1 MRRVA
6 LDTNRA
12 TDLFRGDADLA
23 AQLSVCDE
31 VWLPLIVL
39 GEMQAGFL
47 GGERSSKNEALL
59 RAFLSRP
66 TVAVLLPDRE
76 TARHYAQILVQLKRL
91 GQPIPTNDLWIA
103 ALVRQHDLV
112 LITRDRHFGRIS
124 QLQVG

>member
-12 TDLFRGDADLA
+12 TDLFRGDTDLA

-59 RAFLSRP
+59 RAFLNRP
-66 TVAVLLPDRE
+66 TVAVLLPDRG
-76 TARHYAQILVQLKRL
+76 TARHYAQIFVQLKRL

-112 LITRDRHFGRIS
+112 LLTRERHFGRIPEV
-124 QLQVG
+124 QVG